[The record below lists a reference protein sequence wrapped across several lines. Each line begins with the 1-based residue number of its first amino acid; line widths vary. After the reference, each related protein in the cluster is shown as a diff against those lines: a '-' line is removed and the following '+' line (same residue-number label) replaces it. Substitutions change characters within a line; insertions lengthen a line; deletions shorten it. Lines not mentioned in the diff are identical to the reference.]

1 MSGYANGE
9 HWFNVGLSVG
19 LLDFEIEMNM
29 DKQSGGIFP
38 NYRQKQVRMV
48 HELRSSRWGFP
59 GER

>member
-48 HELRSSRWGFP
+48 HELRSSR
-59 GER
+59 